1 MNDDNRHDGRPW
13 LSGGEFRPDPALKT
27 YFIVLSILTLPG
39 VFVALP
45 MLMARYHTLRYR
57 LDDHGVSMKV
67 GLLFRKESNLTY
79 RRIQD
84 VHVTRGLLQRWFGLS
99 SVAVQTASGSSTA
112 EVTLEGVRD
121 ADALRD
127 FLYERMRG
135 ARDDDGGAET
145 GGARASAPAD
155 EAMALLREIRD
166 SLAAAS
172 ARGGGAGRGEGSGGG
187 GGGGA

>member
-1 MNDDNRHDGRPW
+1 MSDDTRHDGRPW

-39 VFVALP
+39 VFIALP

-127 FLYERMRG
+127 FLYDRMRG
-135 ARDDDGGAET
+135 ARDDGGAET
-145 GGARASAPAD
+145 SGASASAPAD
-155 EAMALLREIRD
+155 EALVLLREIRD
-166 SLAAAS
+166 SLAVAS
-172 ARGGGAGRGEGSGGG
+172 ARGGGGGSGGG
-187 GGGGA
+187 GA